1 MIIFIIKNSRSGT
14 VVQINENELQLKYI
28 NPYFLDCYKVPLEKM
43 NLDSSGDYYYENKII
58 KAFDGDNSTYWL
70 SKDILNQKQ
79 SIYINVIFTETII
92 INSIL
97 YLAPFKFNEVYGY
110 PNELKIYIKLKNSEG
125 ILSEND
131 NDYLLIEN
139 FISETTGN
147 YVLFKFDEEIMCDQ
161 IKLEW
166 NDIQSVS
173 ANSRAAASEIYFLYP
188 ENKYINE
195 ILDAFENDD
204 YAQLFI
210 KSKYK
215 DLNIIENLYEKAK
228 ESCYI
233 IPESFKELIN
243 RIRMIIEGKIK
254 YEEKREFS
262 TNKNSKYKINQ
273 YGDINKYTTKILRM
287 AYGSTNNQC
296 TGIYGLPN
304 QKITIYVD
312 AKDNDPL
319 PYIKFNQFLT
329 NQFNNLKL
337 KKGKNVFIFD
347 NFETN
352 NLEIKTNPGGP
363 IYIINTFTSEEQSEN
378 VKIYIEGGIFYPI
391 FRLNDNENEFKKF
404 LNDYIL
410 LYKEN
415 INTYLN
421 ITEFYSNKIL
431 ITVSATDANEIYNI
445 KEKSP
450 QKNLLTWEDI
460 LKKFYIFSG
469 IQFEKNQPYYD
480 IKNEYIN
487 IHIRHSQPKEGAQA
501 YANEYNVA
509 IYYYT
514 NLYEVMVSYEGIG
527 NTLPHEIGHMIDEV
541 SMKYEERTNNVLR
554 EFTREVIYNYTDSLQ
569 YNFDLVTDKLSP
581 DNIHPLLRGCI
592 ENNITKCI
600 GFFNLY
606 GNYKQSYLLWWNIES
621 LYHGYWGKLNNL
633 YRYNSSIIV
642 GMSKTES
649 MVLMSSL
656 VLGFDTGYY
665 FERFGFGM
673 KFEQLFN
680 NTNPSE
686 IYKNKLNEFISQGLI
701 KTSIEKKFWY
711 IDAKEYNYISN
722 HKENYYSSSEYFNI
736 YQIEQNKYGYNIT
749 FPTIF
754 FGAHL
759 GVELLENDK
768 VIAFVHGNG
777 KFFIDKTL
785 YPTGYKP
792 KYKMIAYDRFLH
804 CSGLPSNY
812 FPHNNIIKK
821 NLR

>member
-1 MIIFIIKNSRSGT
+1 
-14 VVQINENELQLKYI
+14 
-28 NPYFLDCYKVPLEKM
+28 
-43 NLDSSGDYYYENKII
+43 
-58 KAFDGDNSTYWL
+58 
-70 SKDILNQKQ
+70 
-79 SIYINVIFTETII
+79 
-92 INSIL
+92 
-97 YLAPFKFNEVYGY
+97 
-110 PNELKIYIKLKNSEG
+110 
-125 ILSEND
+125 
-131 NDYLLIEN
+131 
-139 FISETTGN
+139 
-147 YVLFKFDEEIMCDQ
+147 MCDQ

-228 ESCYI
+228 ESYI
-233 IPESFKELIN
+233 IPESFEELIN

-445 KEKSP
+445 K
-450 QKNLLTWEDI
+450 
-460 LKKFYIFSG
+460 KKVHR
-469 IQFEKNQPYYD
+469 K
-480 IKNEYIN
+480 
-487 IHIRHSQPKEGAQA
+487 
-501 YANEYNVA
+501 
-509 IYYYT
+509 IY
-514 NLYEVMVSYEGIG
+514 
-527 NTLPHEIGHMIDEV
+527 
-541 SMKYEERTNNVLR
+541 
-554 EFTREVIYNYTDSLQ
+554 
-569 YNFDLVTDKLSP
+569 
-581 DNIHPLLRGCI
+581 
-592 ENNITKCI
+592 
-600 GFFNLY
+600 
-606 GNYKQSYLLWWNIES
+606 
-621 LYHGYWGKLNNL
+621 
-633 YRYNSSIIV
+633 
-642 GMSKTES
+642 
-649 MVLMSSL
+649 
-656 VLGFDTGYY
+656 
-665 FERFGFGM
+665 
-673 KFEQLFN
+673 
-680 NTNPSE
+680 
-686 IYKNKLNEFISQGLI
+686 
-701 KTSIEKKFWY
+701 
-711 IDAKEYNYISN
+711 
-722 HKENYYSSSEYFNI
+722 
-736 YQIEQNKYGYNIT
+736 
-749 FPTIF
+749 
-754 FGAHL
+754 
-759 GVELLENDK
+759 
-768 VIAFVHGNG
+768 
-777 KFFIDKTL
+777 
-785 YPTGYKP
+785 
-792 KYKMIAYDRFLH
+792 
-804 CSGLPSNY
+804 
-812 FPHNNIIKK
+812 
-821 NLR
+821 